1 MAKTTTKR
9 VLPKFATE
17 AEEAEWWGKNRDM
30 VSQHF
35 REAGLKGEV
44 KKLTLERLRE
54 RLANKS
60 RPDHDSSRRSGP
72 QPCAKAGRAERP
84 TVPNVHPVSVT

>member
-1 MAKTTTKR
+1 MAETTTKR
-9 VLPKFATE
+9 VIPKFATE
-17 AEEAEWWGKNRDM
+17 AEEAEWWDKNRDM
-30 VSQHF
+30 VSRDF

-60 RPDHDSSRRSGP
+60 RPDHDSSRISGP
-72 QPCAKAGRAERP
+72 QTCAKAGPAERP
-84 TVPNVHPVSVT
+84 TVPDVHPVSLT